1 MKRWGFF
8 GGTFDPIHFGHLN
21 LAINLLEIHHLD
33 HILFSPANFSP
44 LKGSNMPTASAKDRF
59 EMTKLALEGMP
70 NCSLLKLEL
79 EREGPSYTID
89 TMKELI
95 RLHPNV
101 QFHLI
106 VGEDILEGLP
116 KWKHVEE
123 LLTLAPPLTGTRPGD
138 NLPKLPLAIEKWID
152 RGRTDIPSME
162 ISSTELR
169 ARLIQKK
176 YCGHLIPAKV
186 LDYIHAHRLY

>member
-1 MKRWGFF
+1 MKHWGFF

-21 LAINLLEIHHLD
+21 LAINLLEVHKLD

-44 LKGSNMPTASAKDRF
+44 MKGDNLPTASSKDRL
-59 EMTKLALEGMP
+59 EMTKLALEGIP
-70 NCSLLKLEL
+70 DFSLLDLEL

-89 TMKELI
+89 TIKELL
-95 RLHPNV
+95 RHHSGV

-106 VGEDILEGLP
+106 LGEDVLEGLP
-116 KWKHVEE
+116 KWRHVEE
-123 LLTLAPPLTGTRPGD
+123 LLTLAPPYIGARPGAK
-138 NLPKLPLAIEKWID
+138 LPKLPLPIAKWVD
-152 RGRTDIPSME
+152 RGRSDIPNME

-169 ARLIQKK
+169 KRLIQKK
-176 YCGHLIPAKV
+176 YCGHLIPTKV